1 MKKQLLRYMSGLIPA
16 IALFNN
22 VNAQSGNANVELNL
36 KEFIFCDARANL
48 AMTNETDTVNINS
61 RAARDFSERFEDAD
75 KADWL
80 ETKEGIAAEFV
91 NDGVDTRVFYDHRG
105 RWFST
110 IRIYGQYG
118 LPQEVR
124 KQVRST
130 YYDYNI
136 YMVVEVTVGDKI
148 AYLVKIQD
156 DETMKT
162 IRVLDGEMDVYDEF
176 LKG

>member
-1 MKKQLLRYMSGLIPA
+1 MKMQLLRYVSGLIPA
-16 IALFNN
+16 LALFTN
-22 VNAQSGNANVELNL
+22 VNAQSANSNVELNL

-48 AMTNETDTVNINS
+48 AMMNESDTVGVNS
-61 RAARDFSERFEDAD
+61 RAARDFSERFEEAD

-80 ETKEGIAAEFV
+80 ETKEGFAAKFV
-91 NDGVDTRVFYDHRG
+91 NDGVNTRVFYDRRG
-105 RWFST
+105 RWTAT
-110 IRIYGQYG
+110 IRMYDQHG

-136 YMVVEVTVGDKI
+136 YLVFEVTVGNKT
-148 AYLVKIQD
+148 AYLVQLE
-156 DETMKT
+156 DEQTMKT
-162 IRVLDGEMDVYDEF
+162 VRVLDGEMDVYEEF